1 MRLTLYLPDR
11 SLIDAPV
18 SKVIAEA
25 EDGSFCL
32 LPRHIDFVALL
43 VPGILSYTRTG
54 SASEEYAAVD
64 EGILV
69 KCGSDVRISTRKATL
84 STDLGKLRQTVE
96 QDFEQIDDQERKAR
110 SIIARLES
118 DFLRGT
124 LGLRPS

>member
-1 MRLTLYLPDR
+1 MRLRLYLPDR
-11 SLIDAPV
+11 TLIDAPV
-18 SKVIAEA
+18 NKVIAEA

-43 VPGILSYTRTG
+43 VPGILSYVRPESG
-54 SASEEYAAVD
+54 SEEYAAVD

-69 KCGSDVRISTRKATL
+69 KCGGDVSVSTRKAVL
-84 STDLGKLRQTVE
+84 SGDLGTLRRTVE
-96 QDFEQIDDQERKAR
+96 KEFEELDDQERKAR